1 MRCAGLLRCLC
12 ACTRA
17 QQQEQVMRGQAGRTG
32 GGWSAGDTINPVG
45 IDMEDKAVGGREMRT
60 QTQRFAHD
68 NDSRIYDKE

>member
-1 MRCAGLLRCLC
+1 
-12 ACTRA
+12 
-17 QQQEQVMRGQAGRTG
+17 MRGQAGRTG